1 MSLFSPQPEMARF
14 ARRHVVLL
22 VFITM
27 VFVFF
32 AGRLYYLQVSHG
44 HEYVALSQAN
54 FVDVRREVAL
64 RGMIFDRTGQ
74 LLVDNRPSFNL
85 YFTAAYCKKQAFES
99 TLDRITE
106 YVGLSVIEVDDTREY
121 FQNTKRLNRWLPILV
136 RRNMTWSE
144 LAAVEQHMDLL
155 EGVEVRPE
163 TRRAYIQGPLLAHLL
178 GYVGEISP
186 RELVKYKGIGYRQ
199 GDIIGKSG
207 LEKYWEEEL
216 RGKNGKIQVVVDSKK
231 QRVPD
236 LLAKQVLESISRV
249 SDSGD
254 ELIPLLYDRLRAI
267 SQQKPGGLESA
278 IGLVQRTLDGIDQIK
293 PAIPGNN
300 LILSLD
306 ARLQALAEKR
316 FPGLEGAV
324 VALDPQTGFI
334 LAMVSKPAFD
344 PNLVSGRIS
353 ARLWNELIKDPDRPL
368 TNRAIQQHYPPGSTF
383 KPFTGLAALESEEID
398 ENTKQLCTGRMHFG
412 GHVFRCWRRGGHGN
426 VSIHRAIVQSCDVF
440 FYRAG
445 YKAGQDRLA
454 QMSWS
459 FGFGSTTGFDAGE
472 ETPGIMPDRAWYKKH
487 TRTGY
492 LPGFVISNS
501 IGQGDVNV
509 TPLQLALGYAA
520 LANGGNL
527 MKPQLVKRIESPTG
541 EVIRTFAPVVR
552 QKVAASPK
560 NLELMVAA
568 LEGVV
573 NEPGGTAYYRRP
585 RKVQF
590 QAAGKTGTAQ
600 VVKQGEDRGKDLPY
614 DFRDHAWFAA
624 WAPLDN
630 PKIVVAVVNEH
641 GGHGSSG
648 AAPVAMEL
656 ITYFLEKLEK
666 DSLQA
671 KVTNP

>member
-1 MSLFSPQPEMARF
+1 MARF

-22 VFITM
+22 VFIIL
-27 VFVFF
+27 VFIFF

-44 HEYVALSQAN
+44 EEYVALSQAN

-64 RGMIFDRTGQ
+64 RGMIYDRTGR

-85 YFTAAYCKKQAFES
+85 YFTAAYCKKEAFES

-121 FQNTKRLNRWLPILV
+121 FENTQRLNRWVPLLV

-144 LAAVEQHMDLL
+144 LAAVEQHMNLL

-163 TRRAYIQGPLLAHLL
+163 TRRAYIQGPLFAHLL

-186 RELVKYKGIGYRQ
+186 RELEKRKVSNYRQ

-236 LLAKQVLESISRV
+236 LLAKQVLESISRA

-254 ELIPLLYDRLRAI
+254 EQIASLYVRLQAI
-267 SQQKPGGLESA
+267 IQNQHAGLESA
-278 IGLVQRTLDGIDQIK
+278 IGLIQRTLDSIDQIK
-293 PAIPGNN
+293 PAVPGNN

-306 ARLQALAEKR
+306 ARLQELAEKR

-344 PNLVSGRIS
+344 PNLVSSRIS
-353 ARLWNELIKDPDRPL
+353 ARLWDELIKDPDRPL
-368 TNRAIQQHYPPGSTF
+368 TNRAVQQHYPPGSTF
-383 KPFTGLAALESEEID
+383 KPFTGLAALEAEEID
-398 ENTKQLCTGRMHFG
+398 ENTKQLCSGRMHFG
-412 GHVFRCWRRGGHGN
+412 GHIFRCWRAGGHGN

-445 YKAGQDRLA
+445 YKAGQDRIA

-459 FGFGSTTGFDAGE
+459 FGFGSRTGFDAGE
-472 ETPGIMPDRAWYKKH
+472 ETPGIIPDRAWYKKH
-487 TRTGY
+487 TRTGF
-492 LPGFVISNS
+492 LPGFTISNS
-501 IGQGDVNV
+501 IGQGDINV

-520 LANGGNL
+520 LANGGKVL
-527 MKPQLVKRIESPTG
+527 KPQLVQRIESPSG
-541 EVIRTFAPVVR
+541 ELVRIMEPVVR
-552 QKVAASPK
+552 RKVSASPE
-560 NLELMVAA
+560 NLELMATA
-568 LEGVV
+568 LAGVC
-573 NEPGGTAYYRRP
+573 NEPGGTGYYRRP

-590 QAAGKTGTAQ
+590 QVAGKTGTAQ
-600 VVKQGEDRGKDLPY
+600 VVKQGDERGRDLPY